1 MPPLQMASKVV
12 SGDSV
17 LLHTDDCLILHMKLF
32 FDFLDIHTSNCS
44 IFSIKDLGNFFQW
57 KVLRLGVA
65 EVYMEK
71 ITEIKDL
78 KRTLALPW
86 DFHAGD

>member
-1 MPPLQMASKVV
+1 MASKVI

-17 LLHTDDCLILHMKLF
+17 LLHTDDRFVLHMKLF
-32 FDFLDIHTSNCS
+32 LDFLDIHTSNCS
-44 IFSIKDLGNFFQW
+44 IFSIKDLGNLFQW

-71 ITEIKDL
+71 ITEIENL
-78 KRTLALPW
+78 TRVLALPQ